1 MGKIKKT
8 FICFCVFFT
17 LFIMAVMFTPIA
29 NIMAGLL
36 EIEPKYENADVIVVL
51 AGGIYPDGTLG
62 GCSKE
67 RVLQAVSLYKMG
79 YARKMMI
86 IGSTILNGP
95 KKLADAFTESTDD
108 FKSDVVDSI
117 AMKDIAVKLGVQK
130 EDILIDTTTTHT
142 FENIKKAISM
152 MKENNFKTA
161 LLVTSDTH
169 MYRSMHVAKKN
180 GFNFIPAHA
189 PNYSQ
194 YMVSSMDRIN
204 LFYETMWE
212 FVGLGIYKIR
222 GWI

>member
-1 MGKIKKT
+1 MEKIKKT

-17 LFIMAVMFTPIA
+17 IFIMVVMFTPVA
-29 NIMAGLL
+29 NIMAGFL
-36 EIEPKYENADVIVVL
+36 EIEPVYKKADVIVVL
-51 AGGIYPDGTLG
+51 AGGIYPDGTLSS
-62 GCSKE
+62 CSKE
-67 RVLQAVSLYKMG
+67 RVLQAVSLYKAG

-108 FKSDVVDSI
+108 FKPDVVDSI
-117 AMKDIAVKLGVQK
+117 AMKDTAVRLGVQK
-130 EDILIDTTTTHT
+130 EDILIDTATTHT

-152 MKENNFKTA
+152 MKENNFKTC
-161 LLVTSDTH
+161 LLVTSDMH
-169 MYRSMHVAKKN
+169 MYRATNAANKM

-194 YMVSSMDRIN
+194 YMVSSMDRLN

-212 FVGLGIYKIR
+212 FVGIGIYKVR